1 MKALVYD
8 AAFDVSVREV
18 PDATIERPTDAV
30 VRITSTNICGSDL
43 HMYEGRTDMEPG
55 RVLGHEN
62 MGIVEAVGD
71 GVDRI
76 KVGDRVSLPFNIA
89 CGSCDHCVQGKTA
102 FCLRANQA
110 GTAGAAFGFASMG
123 DYAGGQAELLRV
135 PWADFNAL
143 VLPEGTDKELDYT
156 MLSDIFPT
164 GWHGVELSQFEPGDS
179 VAVWGAGPVGLMAA
193 HSARIRGASEVF
205 VVDQHAD
212 RLALAASIGATPVDF
227 SAEDPVEQ
235 IMEATGGR
243 GVDRGVEAIGYQAH
257 DSSGTEDPTLA
268 LNQLVAVVKATGGI
282 GVVGVYLPQDPG
294 AKDDL
299 AKEGKLVFD
308 YGTFWFKGQGMRTGQ
323 ANVKAYNRQLR
334 DLITSGVATPSFL
347 VSHEL
352 ALDEAPA
359 AYKKFDSREHGWTKV
374 VLHPGELATA
384 G

>member
-8 AAFDVSVREV
+8 AAFDVSVKEV
-18 PDATIERPTDAV
+18 PDASVERPTDAV

-43 HMYEGRTDMEPG
+43 HMYEGRTDMEAG

-164 GWHGVELSQFEPGDS
+164 GWHGVELAQFEPGDS

-212 RLALAASIGATPVDF
+212 RLALAASIGAMPVDF
-227 SAEDPVEQ
+227 SAGDPVEQ

-299 AKEGKLVFD
+299 AKEGKLAFD

-352 ALDEAPA
+352 GLDEAPA
-359 AYKKFDSREHGWTKV
+359 AYKKFDDREDGWTKV

-384 G
+384 R